1 MDLNFITDLC
11 IPIIIVAALV
21 VGYLWKNFFPA
32 DNKWIPLILA
42 ALGAVLAV
50 IMQGVSVESIVAGA
64 ISGLT
69 ATGLHQTFKQLINSE
84 SEGDDGDN

>member
-1 MDLNFITDLC
+1 MDLSFITDLC
-11 IPIIIVAALV
+11 IPIIIAAALV

-42 ALGAVLAV
+42 ALGAVLAA

-84 SEGDDGDN
+84 SEEDNGDN